1 MKNILDGK
9 VNRRDFLAASAA
21 TVASAAMPGALPAQA
36 PAGEWKN
43 RQPDMTYRRLG
54 RTGYMVSSIGMGGD
68 DIAPD
73 NLDQVMWS
81 IDQGL
86 NYFDTAPGYNRG
98 QSQKGYAVVHK
109 QRGRQ
114 NFFQSTKVNV
124 FPNRTMTY
132 SRLFRT
138 LPDDEQ
144 AKIGAQADEEIKSKK
159 LNEPDY
165 LGPYFTGQEG
175 GMRSA
180 IISNILSQKY
190 ADKVDAQKVY
200 KQYIVDSVDESL
212 KELETDHLD
221 CCLMRGVETPYE
233 ITHTTEVFEAFEILK
248 KAGKARFLGFSA
260 HSDPAGVLD
269 AAIDTGQ
276 YSLGLFAYHFMNA
289 KRVDPVIEKAKKAD
303 FGVLCMKASRVLQN
317 PYNRREMI
325 PERVAIL
332 NKLIPGDKLT
342 LFQKGFYYAL
352 QNKNLSGVV
361 IGMTTLAQAKE
372 NVPLAMTVGRASGP
386 A

>member
-21 TVASAAMPGALPAQA
+21 TVASAAIPGGLPAQA

-43 RQPDMTYRRLG
+43 RHPDMTYRRLG

-200 KQYIVDSVDESL
+200 KQYILDSVDESL

-276 YSLGLFAYHFMNA
+276 YSLGLFAYHFMNS

-325 PERVAIL
+325 PDRVALL
-332 NKLIPGDKLT
+332 NKLIPGVKLT
-342 LFQKGFYYAL
+342 RILKGVSYAL

-372 NVPLAMTVGRASGP
+372 NVPLAMTVGRASWP